1 MTPEA
6 DSAAFDAGGL
16 TDDDARA
23 LLEESGAM
31 LSGHF
36 LLSSGLHSDT
46 YVQKARVLE
55 HPRATMAV
63 AGRIAS
69 WYEDVR
75 LVVAPAVGAI
85 SLGFAVALATGARSI
100 FAEREDG
107 AMALRRGFRIEPG
120 ERTLIVEDVVTTGA
134 SAAELWNLAA
144 EAGAERLGVASI
156 IDRST
161 APLPFPLRAVVRV
174 DATAWPQESC
184 PLCAAGRPFD
194 APGSRHVQTSR

>member
-1 MTPEA
+1 VTPATGPADEA
-6 DSAAFDAGGL
+6 DDVL
-16 TDDDARA
+16 TDEAAR
-23 LLEESGAM
+23 LLVKESGAM

-36 LLSSGLHSDT
+36 LLSSGLHSDA

-55 HPRATMAV
+55 DPRATMAL
-63 AGRIAS
+63 ARRIAS
-69 WYEDVR
+69 WYEDVQT
-75 LVVAPAVGAI
+75 VVAPAVGAI

-107 AMALRRGFRIEPG
+107 RMTLRRGFHVEPG

-134 SAAELWNLAA
+134 SAAELWDLTGD
-144 EAGAERLGVASI
+144 AGAERLGVASI

-161 APLPFPLRAVVRV
+161 APVRFPLRAVVRV
-174 DATAWPQESC
+174 EATAWEADAC

-194 APGSRHVQTSR
+194 APGSRHMQASR